1 MSLQE
6 ADFDHRQFQQP
17 QAGDERLFVQFYNSV
32 VQDQEA
38 TKKEG
43 RPIFK
48 DCEWIRIQQPG
59 NLLTT
64 IERPVRPQ
72 DKARFPRQYQMFKV
86 DAEAMQIEGTPLAE
100 WPLITRA
107 QVEEMKFFKILTVE
121 HLAELSDAVCQKMM
135 GVQSLK
141 AKAKDW
147 LATAKGTKGQKDIK
161 ALREQNEAQA
171 LQIQKLMA
179 DVADL
184 SAQLRTPKRG

>member
-1 MSLQE
+1 MALQE
-6 ADFDHRQFQQP
+6 ADFDHRTFQQP
-17 QAGDERLFVQFYNSV
+17 QAGDERLFVQFYHGTV
-32 VQDQEA
+32 EDQEA

-72 DKARFPRQYQMFKV
+72 DKARFARQYQMFKL
-86 DAEAMQIEGTPLAE
+86 DADAMQLEGTPLAE

-107 QVEEMKFFKILTVE
+107 QVEELKYFKILTVE
-121 HLAELSDAVCQKMM
+121 HLAELADNIAQKLM
-135 GVQSLK
+135 GAQSLK
-141 AKAKDW
+141 SKAKDW

-184 SAQLRTPKRG
+184 SAQLSGRKKG